1 MGAPRKGW
9 EQGKGKGKR
18 EVGAGRQF
26 TLSVVSHT
34 DLNTG
39 PHKTIFVLE
48 LILSFHVFCPKWK
61 YFKLDFLKMVVNFII
76 IKVLNIKNILFLG
89 KIWE

>member
-9 EQGKGKGKR
+9 EQGKGKEKR

-39 PHKTIFVLE
+39 PHKTIFALE